1 MTEQVKPERKGA
13 LVTGSSR
20 GIGRAIA
27 LSLAEAGMNV
37 CVNSSSQRSL
47 SFAQE
52 LARELVAHSPQRA
65 TDDRTA
71 LMVRI
76 ERRSV

>member
-37 CVNSSSQRSL
+37 CVNCSSERSL
-47 SFAQE
+47 PAAQE
-52 LARELVAHSPQRA
+52 LAAQISA
-65 TDDRTA
+65 TTA
-71 LMVRI
+71 
-76 ERRSV
+76 